1 MEFEYAFFFFLYAC
15 KWLQSSGGSA
25 VCKMPFKTPPC
36 CYKYCMMLLISRTW
50 SCCRAV
56 ASNLNC
62 YRSTSGGDSGQR
74 GGGTLWR
81 ASNLTTWKLARNSS
95 LGLERRLVK
104 GGGGKGDIHSAHWV
118 LQPKEPG
125 ATATRG
131 LRWDTE
137 HLNGAQTYKRG
148 PAGHWKAIQ

>member
-1 MEFEYAFFFFLYAC
+1 MASII
-15 KWLQSSGGSA
+15 WGSV

-74 GGGTLWR
+74 GGGMLWR
-81 ASNLTTWKLARNSS
+81 ASKRRERDGGRQADNLETCKKLVSRARAATC
-95 LGLERRLVK
+95 E
-104 GGGGKGDIHSAHWV
+104 GGGKGDIHSAHWV

>member
-1 MEFEYAFFFFLYAC
+1 MASII
-15 KWLQSSGGSA
+15 WGSA
-25 VCKMPFKTPPC
+25 VCKMPFKMPQC
-36 CYKYCMMLLISRTW
+36 CYKYWMMLLISRMW

-62 YRSTSGGDSGQR
+62 YRSTSGGDSDSTVVGCCVKAER
-74 GGGTLWR
+74 ETAAGR
-81 ASNLTTWKLARNSS
+81 LTTWKLARNSS
-95 LGLERRLVK
+95 LRLELRLVK
-104 GGGGKGDIHSAHWV
+104 GGKGDIHSAHWV

-131 LRWDTE
+131 LRWDIE